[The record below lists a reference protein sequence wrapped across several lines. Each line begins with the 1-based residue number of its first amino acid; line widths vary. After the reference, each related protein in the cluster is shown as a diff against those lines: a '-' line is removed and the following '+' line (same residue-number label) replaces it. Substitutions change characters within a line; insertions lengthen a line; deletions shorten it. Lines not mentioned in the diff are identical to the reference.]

1 MQLRV
6 PDPSLLLLV
15 GASGCGKS
23 TFARAH
29 FRDTEVVS
37 SDECRAL
44 VSDDAADQRASTGAF
59 AVLHAIVE
67 QRLAYRRLTV
77 VDATNLRPSARAPL
91 LALARRHHLPVAAIV
106 FGVAAEECVRRA
118 GARPERPVDA
128 DVVRRHAALVPDAPS
143 ALVAEGVARVWTL
156 HEGVLDAGV
165 SVVRA
170 PLPADRRD
178 ERGPFDIVGDV
189 HGCMAELLA
198 LLDALGYLP
207 DDAAGRRHPAGRRIV
222 FVGDLADRGP
232 DVAGVLELAMR
243 MVAAGTA
250 LCVPGNHDDKLLRK
264 LRGRP
269 VVVAHGLQQS
279 LDSIAARSSGFAR
292 RVAAFL
298 DALPSHLVLDGG
310 RLVVA
315 HAGMRESLQGR
326 ESRRVR
332 DFALY
337 GDTTGEVD
345 ELGLPVRRDWASEYH
360 GEAMVVYGHTPVAH
374 PLLVNRTMNVD
385 TGCVFGGRLTALRH
399 PEMALVSVPALR
411 RYAESRRPFPPPPG
425 TAEAPSD
432 GAIRVPAGEAT

>member
-1 MQLRV
+1 MRLRV

-37 SDECRAL
+37 SDACRAL
-44 VSDDAADQRASTGAF
+44 VSDDPSDQRASAGAF

-67 QRLAYRRLTV
+67 QRLAYRRLAV
-77 VDATNLRPSARAPL
+77 VDATNLRASARAPL
-91 LALARRHHLPVAAIV
+91 LALARRHHLPVSAIV
-106 FGVAAEECVRRA
+106 FDVAAEECVRRA
-118 GARPERPVDA
+118 GARPDRPVDA
-128 DVVRRHAALVPDAPS
+128 DVVRRHAALVPEAS
-143 ALVAEGVARVWTL
+143 AALVGEGVGRVWTL
-156 HEGVLDAGV
+156 HEGALDAGV
-165 SVVRA
+165 DVVRE
-170 PLPADRRD
+170 PLPADRRA

-189 HGCMAELLA
+189 HGCLAELLA
-198 LLDALGYLP
+198 LLDQLGYGP

-232 DVAGVLELAMR
+232 AVAGVLELAMR
-243 MVAAGTA
+243 MVAGGTA
-250 LCVPGNHDDKLLRK
+250 LCVPGNHDDKLLRR

-279 LDSIAARSSGFAR
+279 LDSLATRPPELAR

-298 DALPSHLVLDGG
+298 DALPSHLLLDGG

-385 TGCVFGGRLTALRH
+385 TGCVFGGRLTALRY
-399 PEMALVSVPALR
+399 PELELVSVPAAR
-411 RYAESRRPFPPPPG
+411 RYAESRRPFPTPHPTTEAPPG
-425 TAEAPSD
+425 
-432 GAIRVPAGEAT
+432 GATRVPAGDAT